1 MSIIDALLLG
11 LLQGVTEFIPV
22 SSSGH
27 LILLDE
33 YTDVSSS
40 FSFDVLVNIGTLAAL
55 IIYFRGRLIELWRQ
69 LWGGQDKKLLKNVI
83 ISTVPAV
90 IVGGLFADLFASDD
104 VRNRSIVIIMLL
116 SIGIFM
122 VVADRWLKGNKT
134 IERLAGR
141 EAFGVGLGQAL
152 ALIPGTSR
160 SGATILAGRASGLSY
175 AQAAEYSFLIAIPI
189 LSGAIVRSLFQTE
202 TNTLLS
208 SEPAAVTIGVLAAF
222 LSGWLAIDFMLKI
235 LRRRGLMMFGVYRI
249 LLALTLLLVGS

>member
-33 YTDVSSS
+33 YTNVSSS

-55 IIYFRGRLIELWRQ
+55 IIYFRGRLVELWKQ
-69 LWGGQDKKLLKNVI
+69 LWGGKDRKLLKNVV

-90 IVGGLFADLFASDD
+90 VVGGLFADLFASDD
-104 VRNRSIVIIMLL
+104 VRNRSIVILMLL
-116 SIGIFM
+116 SVGILM
-122 VVADRWLKGNKT
+122 VAADRWLKGNRS
-134 IERLAGR
+134 IERLSGKQ
-141 EAFGVGLGQAL
+141 AFGVGLGQAL

-189 LSGAIVRSLFQTE
+189 LSGAIARSLFQTE
-202 TNTLLS
+202 TNSLLS
-208 SEPAAVTIGVLAAF
+208 SEPAAVSVGVIAAF
-222 LSGWLAIDFMLKI
+222 ISGWLAIDFMIKI
-235 LRRRGLMMFGVYRI
+235 LRTRGLMVFGVYRI
-249 LLALTLLLVGS
+249 LLALTLLWVGN

>member
-33 YTDVSSS
+33 YTNVSSS
-40 FSFDVLVNIGTLAAL
+40 FSFDVLVNIGTLTAL
-55 IIYFRGRLIELWRQ
+55 IIYFRARLVQLWQQ
-69 LWGGQDKKLLKNVI
+69 LWGNKDKKLLRNVI
-83 ISTVPAV
+83 ISTIPAV
-90 IVGGLFADLFASDD
+90 IVGGLFADIFASDD
-104 VRNRSIVIIMLL
+104 VRNRTIVILMLL
-116 SIGIFM
+116 SVGILM
-122 VVADRWLKGNKT
+122 VAADRWLKGSKL
-134 IERLAGR
+134 IERLTGKQ
-141 EAFGVGLGQAL
+141 AFDIGLAQAL

-160 SGATILAGRASGLSY
+160 SGATILAGRSTGLSY

-189 LSGAIVRSLFQTE
+189 LSGAIVRALFQSE
-202 TNTLLS
+202 TNALLS
-208 SEPAAVTIGVLAAF
+208 SEPLAVSVGIVAAF

-235 LRRRGLMMFGVYRI
+235 LRSRGLMMFGVYRI